1 MQALPCFPARGQV
14 ECQIPNDALGMY
26 CMISRLV
33 SQRFFV
39 GVNFFIDAS
48 GVFSVGSYAG
58 APMLSGS
65 RAGGMPD
72 SKRCSGNVLYDLSA
86 GSLVVIWDTGLGVYA
101 GGGPFSKA
109 LFSENISS
117 FRRGETGE
125 TGVYEV
131 GVGGDCE
138 LAGWRP
144 SQLAHSLRRRTVQ

>member
-1 MQALPCFPARGQV
+1 MVNIVKITRTRTA
-14 ECQIPNDALGMY
+14 IPICL
-26 CMISRLV
+26 

-138 LAGWRP
+138 LAGWD
-144 SQLAHSLRRRTVQ
+144 A